1 MDTNKLIMLKATIR
15 QHDYISIGEIKVL
28 YGADDNE
35 AQELLNKVIQ
45 GGLVQ
50 PFPIDGVHY
59 KVNR

>member
-1 MDTNKLIMLKATIR
+1 MDTNKLVMLKATIR

-28 YGADDNE
+28 YGVDDNE